1 MCTLRDSIDKAR
13 LDKGWTVMELARQ
26 ADVNLGKL
34 YNFLNGKGK
43 LRSDTLDKLINAL
56 NLNLVGGGN
65 SLVTKGNT

>member
-13 LDKGWTVMELARQ
+13 LDKGWTVMELAKRS
-26 ADVNLGKL
+26 DTNLGKL

-56 NLNLVGGGN
+56 GLQLVVG
-65 SLVTKGNT
+65 